1 MLRFAKLSIWVC
13 AFTLG
18 IVGVAEAQTTQQLSI
33 VPQITLYEHVNFRG
47 QSITIRAGDDGSNL
61 INYNFND
68 RVSSFRLSGG
78 IWEVCTDINFGGEC
92 QRYNSD
98 APNVGSRND
107 LISSVR
113 LLNQRPP
120 TQRPVPRPMRI
131 TGETQGANGVGFF
144 AVPRAN
150 GNAIDHCEIS
160 GTFTC
165 GDSGA
170 DAVCRMSG
178 YREAIHYSLVDPRRY
193 GGATHVGDGA
203 QCVTRNC
210 RVIVDLLC
218 TNN

>member
-1 MLRFAKLSIWVC
+1 MLLVSDTSVKGGNMNRFEKLAICVC

-33 VPQITLYEHVNFRG
+33 VPQITLYEHENFRG
-47 QSITIRAGDDGSNL
+47 QSVTIRAGDDGSNL

-68 RVSSFRLSGG
+68 RVSSFRLSG

-98 APNVGSRND
+98 APRVGSRND
-107 LISSVR
+107 QISSVR
-113 LLNQRPP
+113 MLIPRTPAI
-120 TQRPVPRPMRI
+120 RPVPRPVSI

-165 GDSGA
+165 GDSG
-170 DAVCRMSG
+170 
-178 YREAIHYSLVDPRRY
+178 
-193 GGATHVGDGA
+193 
-203 QCVTRNC
+203 Q
-210 RVIVDLLC
+210 
-218 TNN
+218 